1 MAAGKAGPPVGV
13 TRQTISVFQKGRFH
27 LNSSLAFRIARA
39 VRKRVA
45 EMLIYQDFRGVRP
58 LDHLS

>member
-1 MAAGKAGPPVGV
+1 MAAGKAGRQVGV
-13 TRQTISVFQKGRFH
+13 TRQTISVLQKGRFH
-27 LNSSLAFRIARA
+27 LKFSLAFRIARA

-45 EMLIYQDFRGVRP
+45 GMVIYQDFLGVRP